1 MNMTTIRRWHSYIGL
16 FMAPIVLFFALTGAA
31 QLFSLHEAHGNYQ
44 PPTVLEKLSSVHKD
58 QVFALGHHHEPVE
71 PKADS
76 RKSEAGTAS
85 RAASEDEG
93 DNTKLAT
100 IALKALFLLVA
111 LCLVL
116 STALGLWMGLT
127 QTRQKR
133 LGWMLVVAG
142 ALMPVGL
149 LLM

>member
-1 MNMTTIRRWHSYIGL
+1 MNSTTIRRWHSYIGL

-58 QVFALGHHHEPVE
+58 QVFALGHHHEPLE
-71 PKADS
+71 PQAAP
-76 RKSEAGTAS
+76 RESEGDTAP

-93 DNTKLAT
+93 DKSRLSTV
-100 IALKALFLLVA
+100 ALKALFLLVA

-142 ALMPVGL
+142 ALMPAGL
-149 LLM
+149 LLL